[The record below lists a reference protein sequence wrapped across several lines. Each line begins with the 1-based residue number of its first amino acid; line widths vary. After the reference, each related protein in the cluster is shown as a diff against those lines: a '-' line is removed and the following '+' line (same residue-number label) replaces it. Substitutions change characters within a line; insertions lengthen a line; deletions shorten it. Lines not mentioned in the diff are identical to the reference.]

1 MYVETQK
8 TLIEYDKLYSS
19 SSAPAR
25 IYGTRKMHKFSSN
38 DSFPK
43 LLLIVSSLG
52 TFNYILA
59 CFLCNLLSPLF
70 PNYYSCKDTFSFVS
84 QIKNANLSRIFH
96 VSNYV
101 TSLFTDI
108 PLQETID
115 LAVNLVFNHNPSLNI
130 TKKELN
136 KLLLFATSQT
146 QSGYITDSFSP
157 VSFIIQ
163 SMGYPWVLL

>member
-1 MYVETQK
+1 MYVETKK

-19 SSAPAR
+19 GSAPAR
-25 IYGTRKMHKFSSN
+25 IYGTRQMHKFSSN

-43 LLLIVSSLG
+43 LLPIVSSLG

-59 CFLCNLLSPLF
+59 CFLYNLLSPLV

-84 QIKNANLSRIFH
+84 QIKNANLSRKFH

-101 TSLFTDI
+101 TSIFTDI

-115 LAVNLVFNHNPSLNI
+115 LAVNFIFNHNPNLNI

-146 QSGYITDSFSP
+146 HFQR
-157 VSFIIQ
+157 
-163 SMGYPWVLL
+163 